1 MLDLAS
7 LRALLGVPPLS
18 LPDSWTPAAVV
29 IDSRQ
34 ARPGG
39 LFVALAGQHSDGHD
53 FLPAAFAG
61 GCEAALVSRM
71 PADPGLAARCL
82 RVDHTGIALDGIA
95 GLARRRYRGP
105 VAAITGSNGKTTT
118 KQLVRG
124 ILEREGHPGASPGNL
139 NSTVGAPLAF
149 LNHSA
154 DTDCWIQET
163 GASDFGEIARI
174 CAWLQPDAGVITS
187 IGEAH
192 LETFGDLAG
201 VLRAK
206 SELLDAVAGREGR
219 ILLNTGDPLLATLA
233 GRWPGAMEFGLEQGL
248 ELAEGHLCFNGLG
261 EDGCGRFRLG
271 RQDMALAVP
280 GLAFAECALCAAA
293 LAASLGS
300 GAGAILAGLAGW
312 SDPGGAGGRMRVIQR
327 SGVRIL
333 DDCYNANP
341 ASTRAALRTLA
352 AMAARGRRWAVLGH
366 MAELGPEA
374 EALHRATGARAA
386 EAGLDHLLAVGPRA
400 ELDALLEG
408 YRTHGGRG
416 GLRCPD
422 FDTARSA
429 LDGLA
434 EGDLLL
440 VKGSRS
446 AGLETLIGEQA

>member
-7 LRALLGVPPLS
+7 LRALLGVPPLYV
-18 LPDSWTPAAVV
+18 PDNWIPAAVV

-71 PADPGLAARCL
+71 PADPRLAARCL
-82 RVDHTGIALDGIA
+82 CVDHTGLALDGIA
-95 GLARRRYRGP
+95 GLARRLYQGP

-118 KQLVRG
+118 KQLVLG
-124 ILEREGHPGASPGNL
+124 ILKRERYPGASPGNL

-174 CAWLQPDAGVITS
+174 CAWLKPDAGVITS

-192 LETFGDLAG
+192 LESFGDLAG
-201 VLRAK
+201 VVRAK
-206 SELLDAVAGREGR
+206 SELLEAVAQRGGR
-219 ILLNTGDPLLATLA
+219 ILLNTGDPFLATLA

-248 ELAEGHLCFNGLG
+248 ELAEGHLCFSGLG

-293 LAASLGS
+293 LAAALGS

-312 SDPGGAGGRMRVIQR
+312 SDPGGAGGPDACDPAGRGAHPGRLLQR
-327 SGVRIL
+327 EPGIHPGRPAHPGGDGRTGQALGRARPHGGTGSGGRG
-333 DDCYNANP
+333 P
-341 ASTRAALRTLA
+341 APGDRGPSRGGRPGSPAGGGPPGRAGRPAGRLPNTRGPGRAAL
-352 AMAARGRRWAVLGH
+352 
-366 MAELGPEA
+366 P
-374 EALHRATGARAA
+374 
-386 EAGLDHLLAVGPRA
+386 
-400 ELDALLEG
+400 
-408 YRTHGGRG
+408 
-416 GLRCPD
+416 GLRHGPG
-422 FDTARSA
+422 R
-429 LDGLA
+429 
-434 EGDLLL
+434 
-440 VKGSRS
+440 
-446 AGLETLIGEQA
+446 AGGAGGGGTCCW